1 MKFGLI
7 VFRGLKSSLLILAVG
22 IVASLFLRSAEG
34 IANTLITLDGGKP
47 KAMLAKS
54 WKKVK
59 DGQYEFELDTSAELK
74 PGTKVTTT
82 FVKDSLEAKL
92 GGPYSVKV
100 AADSA
105 SKVTVTFKGDETKF
119 LEQVSKTK
127 IRAGKDVQLAMESS
141 VSDGGIRA
149 KAADRPAADGEVKAV
164 VIKVEA
170 NKITGRVNETKSP
183 KVAASEKFVVKGT
196 IKGLKP
202 NDKFFFKP
210 EKKEGDTWV
219 PVAGT
224 LQ

>member
-1 MKFGLI
+1 MKLG
-7 VFRGLKSSLLILAVG
+7 RSLLKVATKNLLVVLVG
-22 IVASLFLRSAEG
+22 CAAMLFVGSQVTL
-34 IANTLITLDGGKP
+34 ANTLITLDGGKP
-47 KAMLAKS
+47 KAGLAKS

-59 DGQYEFELDTSAELK
+59 EGQYEFELDTAAELK

-92 GGPYSVKV
+92 GGPYSAKV
-100 AADSA
+100 TADSP
-105 SKVTVTFKGDETKF
+105 SKVTVTFKGDEAKF

-149 KAADRPAADGEVKAV
+149 KAADRPAADGEVKAIA
-164 VIKVEA
+164 IKVEG
-170 NKITGRVNETKSP
+170 NKITGKVNETKSSKLP
-183 KVAASEKFVVKGT
+183 ANEKFVVKGT
-196 IKGLKP
+196 IKGLKQ

-210 EKKEGDTWV
+210 EKKEGDAWV
-219 PVAGT
+219 PVAGS